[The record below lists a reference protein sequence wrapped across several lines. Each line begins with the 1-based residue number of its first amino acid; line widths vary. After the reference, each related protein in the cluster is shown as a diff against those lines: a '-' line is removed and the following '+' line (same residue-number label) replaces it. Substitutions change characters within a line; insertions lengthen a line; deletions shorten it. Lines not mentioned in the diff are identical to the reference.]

1 MMKIIADSKKFKLK
15 PTSNDIKK
23 ISSRIIK
30 DIKNGTNELLKEVN
44 LQDFKNIVEN
54 GQTVV
59 LTGFIE
65 DFSKNSKIT
74 GQDLIMLDFDNK
86 NGEYTR
92 DLLLNDKFIQE
103 NALFIYDTFSNTAK
117 VNRFRIAFKTSK
129 TLNHYKQ
136 VELIYQ
142 DLLEMFDGFVDTS
155 IKQTNRL
162 FFGGSNFQIIN
173 TKNTLDVDWLED
185 VEYEEVVEQVSLE
198 TLDLQESNNNLHH
211 IRTRNIKELRKT
223 LNTNLTFE
231 TYEEFTNHI
240 KKTVDIGKFLG
251 LKYSKS
257 FIDIFHT
264 ENNPSAS
271 IFKDPISKNWLYKCF
286 SDKNPYVSDIFGV
299 VERLAGYSNREET
312 TKKMADIFGVTIL
325 EDVKYFNIKKSI
337 LELESQVDD
346 IIFNYNNPYLSI
358 ITDKYINDMMKIL
371 EIIGDYRDLEQKNQ
385 VISYLSQKTISRKIK
400 KNESHTKRALNLL
413 ALFGFIDKLSI
424 ENLNDELSS
433 KVKKYKNNENH
444 RDVNIFKMNN
454 ITAKVLKNA
463 EMLANK
469 LYANDF
475 NIFDLNYNYLE
486 SVISKDVANKV
497 FPQTHNK
504 NNSKIDTLRNTTI
517 KYISQEISKNGYC
530 LENELQAKLKR
541 YCKGYSLAN
550 YKLIKLDLNNYF
562 NIQYSKINKDLK
574 TKLNISKNT
583 TTGVFYK

>member
-1 MMKIIADSKKFKLK
+1 MKIIVDSKKFKLK

-30 DIKNGTNELLKEVN
+30 DIKTGKDELLQEVN
-44 LQDFKNIVEN
+44 TQDFKNIVEN
-54 GQTVV
+54 GQTIV
-59 LTGFIE
+59 LTGFNE
-65 DFSKNSKIT
+65 NFSKNSEIK
-74 GQDLIMLDFDNK
+74 GQDLLMLDFDNK
-86 NGEYTR
+86 NGDYTR
-92 DLLLNDKFIQE
+92 DSLMNDKFIQE
-103 NALFIYDTFSNTAK
+103 NALFIYDTFSNTAN

-129 TLNHYKQ
+129 TLKHYKQ
-136 VELIYQ
+136 VELVYQ
-142 DLLEMFDGFVDTS
+142 DLLEMFDGLVDTS

-162 FFGGSNFQIIN
+162 FFGGSNFQVIN

-185 VEYEEVVEQVSLE
+185 VEYEEVIEQVSLE
-198 TLDLQESNNNLHH
+198 TLDLQESNNNLHN
-211 IRTRNIKELRKT
+211 IRTKNIKELRNT

-231 TYEEFTNHI
+231 TYEEFTNYI

-264 ENNPSAS
+264 EKNPSAS
-271 IFKDPISKNWLYKCF
+271 IFKDPVSKNWLYKCF
-286 SDKNPYVSDIFGV
+286 SDKNPFVSDIFGV

-325 EDVKYFNIKKSI
+325 ADAKYFNIRKSI
-337 LELESQVDD
+337 LDLENQVDD
-346 IIFNYNNPYLSI
+346 IVFNYNNPYLSI
-358 ITDKYINDMMKIL
+358 ITEKYIIDMLKIL
-371 EIIGDYRDLEQKNQ
+371 EIIGDYRDLEQNKQ
-385 VISYLSQKTISRKIK
+385 VISYLSQKTIAKKIK

-413 ALFGFIDKLSI
+413 ALFGLIDKLNI
-424 ENLNDELSS
+424 EDLNDELAS
-433 KVKKYKNNENH
+433 KVKSYKNNEKH

-454 ITAKVLKNA
+454 ITDNVLKNA
-463 EMLANK
+463 EILANK

-497 FPQTHNK
+497 FPQTYNK
-504 NNSKIDTLRNTTI
+504 NSSKIETLRNATI
-517 KYISQEISKNGYC
+517 KYINTEVSKNGYC

-550 YKLIKLDLNNYF
+550 YKIIKLDLNNYF
-562 NIQYSKINKDLK
+562 NIKYSKVNKDLK
-574 TKLNISKNT
+574 TKLNITKNT